1 MASSSGVGLMNI
13 KQRYS
18 LLTNQEVIINQ
29 SKSEFSVQIPILKEE
44 VIREEIMNDNAMSS
58 AFLNAKKRV
67 AELKEFYYSLVAYC
81 LFVPI
86 ITFVWYKFSAT
97 SFQWFWF
104 PIAGWGLGIII
115 QAIKVY
121 FPKSRFSKWENDKIQ
136 KFMEEEKQN
145 NYEI

>member
-1 MASSSGVGLMNI
+1 MNI

-44 VIREEIMNDNAMSS
+44 VIREEITDENPMSS

-67 AELKEFYYSLVAYC
+67 AELKEFTTVLFHIV
-81 LFVPI
+81 FVPI

-104 PIAGWGLGIII
+104 PIAGW
-115 QAIKVY
+115 
-121 FPKSRFSKWENDKIQ
+121 D
-136 KFMEEEKQN
+136 
-145 NYEI
+145 